1 MVLGVERKVKR
12 SGEIPIE
19 ERAKHS
25 EDCEICGS
33 EATFR
38 CPKCGNPLC
47 DECKENPCEWEH
59 YAEPQDTKKEFEKN
73 QIEDEDNED

>member
-1 MVLGVERKVKR
+1 MVMSKEEEKRKP
-12 SGEIPIE
+12 SGRIPIE

-25 EDCEICGS
+25 EDCDVCGS

-47 DECKENPCEWEH
+47 DDCRENPCENGH
-59 YAEPQDTKKEFEKN
+59 FE
-73 QIEDEDNED
+73 EENESMY